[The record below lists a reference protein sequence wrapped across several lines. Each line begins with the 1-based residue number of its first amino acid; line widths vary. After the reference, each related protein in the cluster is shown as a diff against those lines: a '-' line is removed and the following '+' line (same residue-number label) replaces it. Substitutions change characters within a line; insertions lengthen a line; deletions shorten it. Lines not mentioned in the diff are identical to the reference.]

1 MIDEAPFTTPDTNL
15 VLFSGR
21 FDLAVLA
28 LHFFLVR
35 PGKQLAIFADKLANG
50 PAPRNTP
57 SYDASVTAPPSRPY
71 PKSGSQRL
79 THWRRGYR
87 GWRPP
92 LNPRRSS
99 RDAREE
105 RCLK

>member
-35 PGKQLAIFADKLANG
+35 PRKQLANFADKLANG

-57 SYDASVTAPPSRPY
+57 SYDASVTAPRHAHTPSR
-71 PKSGSQRL
+71 
-79 THWRRGYR
+79 
-87 GWRPP
+87 
-92 LNPRRSS
+92 
-99 RDAREE
+99 ARNG
-105 RCLK
+105 